1 MPEPRQIAS
10 AASHHINHMLCN
22 LLSAAIQSKQRL
34 ICRGSSAHRFGA
46 SAPKGPAE
54 RIDLNPS
61 PEYDQPGRPVFHLP
75 EQMKPS
81 DILAR
86 HDDGCAQDRGRVTIS
101 RSSLQQNCTA
111 LEVGLLKHRCR

>member
-10 AASHHINHMLCN
+10 AAGHHINHMLCN

-34 ICRGSSAHRFGA
+34 ICKGNSAHRFGA

-61 PEYDQPGRPVFHLP
+61 PEYDQPGRPVFHP
-75 EQMKPS
+75 QKQMKRLDVLPG
-81 DILAR
+81 
-86 HDDGCAQDRGRVTIS
+86 HDDRRSENRGWI
-101 RSSLQQNCTA
+101 A
-111 LEVGLLKHRCR
+111 IGGGGLK